1 MPHPSGPTDASLF
14 RWRFG
19 AVEFDESRHELRI
32 AGLPV
37 DMEHK
42 PLQVLA
48 VLLRHVG
55 EVVTKEELF
64 DAVWAGRVTV
74 DHVLATAV
82 GKLRKALDAAGE
94 NRIATVPRV
103 GYRLDGPVERV
114 AQGQRLDRA
123 MAFAAGQPG
132 PGRDHFLLERPLGR
146 TLGSEVWLARQP
158 RSRDARV
165 FKFSLGGE
173 RLSAIKREATLM
185 RVLRDTLGEREDF
198 VRVLDWNF
206 ETEPYF
212 LECEYGGESLPDWV
226 ANHDV
231 LAGWDTAQRL
241 GFFLQVATAVDAARA
256 CAPCDAG
263 VRVPPRTGRAPGSE
277 RMSARTAKKRS
288 EGVSLDNA
296 PLGSVDRAG
305 GELVYC
311 ATWR

>member
-1 MPHPSGPTDASLF
+1 MPTPNGPTDASLF

-123 MAFAAGQPG
+123 MSFAAGQPV
-132 PGRDHFLLERPLGR
+132 PGRDRFLLERPLGR
-146 TLGSEVWLARQP
+146 TLGSEVWLARHRTEGLP
-158 RSRDARV
+158 RVFALDRARV
-165 FKFSLGGE
+165 RE
-173 RLSAIKREATLM
+173 RA
-185 RVLRDTLGEREDF
+185 
-198 VRVLDWNF
+198 
-206 ETEPYF
+206 
-212 LECEYGGESLPDWV
+212 V
-226 ANHDV
+226 A
-231 LAGWDTAQRL
+231 R
-241 GFFLQVATAVDAARA
+241 F
-256 CAPCDAG
+256 G
-263 VRVPPRTGRAPGSE
+263 VE
-277 RMSARTAKKRS
+277 RMVDGYVEVYKRIIETHRARQR
-288 EGVSLDNA
+288 
-296 PLGSVDRAG
+296 
-305 GELVYC
+305 
-311 ATWR
+311 